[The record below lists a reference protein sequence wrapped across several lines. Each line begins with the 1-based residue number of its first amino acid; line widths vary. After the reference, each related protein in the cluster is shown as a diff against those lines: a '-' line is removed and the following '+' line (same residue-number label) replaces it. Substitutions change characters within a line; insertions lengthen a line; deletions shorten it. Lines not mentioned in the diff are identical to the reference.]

1 IAFRYDDGRRYDLDV
16 ETVDFARSQRLLLVM
31 GMIRAKWQCELSIK
45 LAMRCAQPSLPHRR
59 MGIECALKHDLLHVR
74 REYPQHHKN
83 VCISS
88 RRGDL
93 QLDGHGSRDLDRR
106 SHRFGDEGDAGAG
119 RLKAYLAFN
128 FGSFGSQFMPVGREM
143 KLGPLRSRYRPLVLM
158 PYDELFSGMADIELN
173 PRLLVPAILL

>member
-1 IAFRYDDGRRYDLDV
+1 
-16 ETVDFARSQRLLLVM
+16 
-31 GMIRAKWQCELSIK
+31 
-45 LAMRCAQPSLPHRR
+45 

-143 KLGPLRSRYRPLVLM
+143 KLGPPRSRYRPLILM

-173 PRLLVPAILL
+173 PRLLVPAILLSFEEITKEPLLQIDAVVGVIVRPVLDSVDLQP